1 MLKALFAL
9 CCLVLATGSAV
20 AHEARQV
27 KKRKKAPATTVQRP
41 PADPQIHLSALPVT
55 TTSSEAREYYEAG
68 IRAWEMLQTD
78 SALKRW
84 RTAINIDPQFA
95 LAHLFLSYAT
105 PDPMEAQRER
115 QQAKSLAARSVT
127 AGEQLLIAWF
137 DGVRENEYL
146 SGIAAMNDL
155 VQRYPQDKHLLVW
168 AGSRLFHQTKTA

>member
-1 MLKALFAL
+1 MRFVEVFFFFQAEDGIRDLT
-9 CCLVLATGSAV
+9 VTG
-20 AHEARQV
+20 
-27 KKRKKAPATTVQRP
+27 VQTC
-41 PADPQIHLSALPVT
+41 ALPISASPT
-55 TTSSEAREYYEAG
+55 REYYEAG

-115 QQAKSLAARSVT
+115 QQAKSLAAHATS
-127 AGEQLLIAWF
+127 GEQLLIAWF

-155 VQRYPQDKHLLVW
+155 LQQYP
-168 AGSRLFHQTKTA
+168 KTSTSLSGQAVGFSIRKNTNWRKNGLNKQQHSILISPHR